1 MSRRIHVRLGLVRA
15 AGLCLCSQA
24 IAGIGEPVRPCGS
37 ADLFALSVPLGRMR
51 FIIA

>member
-24 IAGIGEPVRPCGS
+24 IAEIGEPVRPCG